1 MYKDPK
7 VVVNWFYSNEEQ
19 LKNIESVSLE
29 EQVIDILLSEAN
41 PVENELTYEECV
53 SEANLT

>member
-1 MYKDPK
+1 M
-7 VVVNWFYSNEEQ
+7 VNWFYSNEEQ

-41 PVENELTYEECV
+41 PVKKELTYEECV